1 MDFWKI
7 TDPTINQKVKYC
19 RFHKSEVKSE
29 NYGNIEQIRQHLEME
44 TVNTSIH
51 LNYKWDQMDF

>member
-51 LNYKWDQMDF
+51 LNYKWD